1 MKKKLFTVV
10 MALCLIVTM
19 MPTMSAFGATIT
31 DYSIDDL
38 EAVIR
43 AEEGW
48 SVSQLTCSVPTG
60 DKFYTAGIAEI
71 KRVISSRGA
80 FNPTNLDRNNSNTGR
95 VNTSKINTSKLT
107 TRYEDV
113 TNIVGGAKYRLKV
126 VFTPDSNYVFPNV
139 TKGENFEQV
148 PGATV
153 SFTINGN
160 KTTMVLANE
169 GTEKNCGWMNYSGK
183 AMWVYVEFNA
193 PKTEVTGINAA
204 PATDSLELEVGKT
217 MQLSAQLIP
226 SNVTDPTVIWESADE
241 SIATVKSG
249 LLTGVK
255 AGKTTVKAYAYDNKA
270 VSKSWTVNVKAE
282 EQKLPE
288 QPVQPE
294 QPVLPEQPTQPTAPS
309 ASGQISDPATGEKV
323 DQSFAG
329 MDIDLDYTATA
340 YSGKAKQPGVTIQDN
355 VGHELIEGID
365 YELAYYN
372 NKDVGKAVVIVK
384 GLGSYAGT
392 TAGKNFTI
400 KPKSVKTTS
409 LKKAAAGKLTLKWKS
424 HKTQTTGFQIRY
436 STTKSF
442 KSGTYKN
449 VTVSKK
455 SATSKTVSKLKKGK
469 TYYVKIRAYKTVD
482 GKKIYSSWSMARK
495 VKV

>member
-1 MKKKLFTVV
+1 MKKKFFTIIMTV
-10 MALCLIVTM
+10 CLIVSM
-19 MPTMSAFGATIT
+19 MPAMNAFGATIMSDT
-31 DYSIDDL
+31 IDDL
-38 EAVIR
+38 TAIIT

-48 SVSQLTCSVPTG
+48 SVSQITCSVPKD
-60 DKFYTAGIAEI
+60 DKLYTAEI
-71 KRVISSRGA
+71 KEVKQATSKKTQKVTTSRSEQD
-80 FNPTNLDRNNSNTGR
+80 TSGR
-95 VNTSKINTSKLT
+95 VTTSRPALGGSTVTQYKDAT
-107 TRYEDV
+107 T
-113 TNIVGGAKYRLKV
+113 IKGGAKYRLKV
-126 VFTPDSNYVFPNV
+126 LFTPDSNYVFPNV
-139 TKGENFEQV
+139 TGEQL
-148 PGATV
+148 PAATV
-153 SFTINGN
+153 NFIINGN
-160 KTTMVLANE
+160 KTTMNLTNE
-169 GTEKNCGWMNYSGK
+169 GTKSNCGWIEYSGK

-193 PKTEVTGINAA
+193 PKTEATGISAT
-204 PATDSLELEVGKT
+204 PATDSIELEAGKT
-217 MQLSAQLIP
+217 MQLTAQLIP

-241 SIATVKSG
+241 SIATVKNG

-255 AGKTTVKAYAYDNKA
+255 AGKTTVTAHPFNNTA
-270 VSKSWTVNVKAE
+270 VSKSWTVNVKAAE
-282 EQKLPE
+282 EKLPE

-294 QPVLPEQPTQPTAPS
+294 QPTQPTQPDQTTQPASPS
-309 ASGQISDPATGEKV
+309 TSEQISDPATGEKV
-323 DQSFAG
+323 EQSFAG

-355 VGHELIEGID
+355 VGHELIEGVD

-372 NKDVGKAVVIVK
+372 NKSVGKAVVIVK

-400 KPKSVKTTS
+400 KPKTVKTTS

-442 KSGTYKN
+442 KSGTYKS
-449 VTVSKK
+449 VTLSKK

-482 GKKIYSSWSMARK
+482 GKKIYSSWSTARK